1 VKKLSPKTRSITTI
15 YYESDKVPDGI
26 DLELEFT
33 PVDYFGTY
41 ATETETGIKVG
52 YVIQDEC
59 AHNPLEDCDG
69 FGIIHHHPRSR
80 YGNRD
85 TEYYSILGLDSYGD
99 EDEGLTPNPD
109 AIMLDLYEHS
119 GCIWSIAGTGMNC
132 RWDTSRHESV
142 WVPDKFL
149 LDEVSGKSPEE
160 RAAYLYKTCQDALD
174 MYNAWSSGA
183 VYEVV
188 VQVHDFDGTQISC
201 EYADYCYGSD
211 KAEKS
216 LEEAMK

>member
-1 VKKLSPKTRSITTI
+1 MKKLSPKTRSITTI
-15 YYESDKVPDGI
+15 YYQSDKVQGGI

-33 PVDYFGTY
+33 PDDYFGIF

-52 YVIQDEC
+52 YIVHDEFSPD
-59 AHNPLEDCDG
+59 PLDDCDG
-69 FGIIHHHPRSR
+69 FGVIHHHPRSR
-80 YGNRD
+80 YGSSNS
-85 TEYYSILGLDSYGD
+85 EYYSTLGLDSYGD

-142 WVPDKFL
+142 WVPDKVL
-149 LDEVSGKSPEE
+149 LDEVSGKSPED
-160 RAAYLYKTCQDALD
+160 RAAYLYKTCEQALE
-174 MYNAWSSGA
+174 MYNAWSSGE

-188 VQVHDFDGTQISC
+188 VQVHDSYGTQISC
-201 EYADYCYGSD
+201 KFVGYCYGSD
-211 KAEKS
+211 KAEKA